1 MNRRKGR
8 SVETAAQ
15 LLTEILDG
23 EHPPGSRLPTEPDL
37 CERLDVSRA
46 TLREAM
52 KSLQQRGVIRIE
64 QGRGSFVNARES
76 WSALDPLLLAAR
88 SGAPGGPAEEWSRK
102 LWECRRIVEV
112 GVAELAAERRTDA
125 HLAQIGAALDAMGAA
140 QQAGDVVAFTQA
152 DLDFHRAV
160 AQAVGNELITAL
172 FDPISQLIEE
182 ERLRTSR
189 STDRRQEAIDE
200 HAAILRAI
208 ASGRPAAA
216 RRAMALHIDATYPQL
231 ATAADDAEDAED
243 AEGHLIASG
252 GTEP

>member
-15 LLTEILDG
+15 LLTEILG
-23 EHPPGSRLPTEPDL
+23 GQYPPDSRLPIEPDL
-37 CERLDVSRA
+37 CGRLDVSRA

-64 QGRGSFVNARES
+64 QGRGSFVNPRES

-112 GVAELAAERRTDA
+112 GVAELAAERRTDV
-125 HLAQIGAALDAMGAA
+125 HLAEMGDALTAMGEA
-140 QQAGDVVAFTQA
+140 QQNGDVAAFTQA
-152 DLDFHRAV
+152 DLGFHRALS
-160 AQAVGNELITAL
+160 QAVGNELITAL

-189 STDRRQEAIDE
+189 SIDRRQEAIDE
-200 HAAILRAI
+200 HAAILRAV
-208 ASGRPAAA
+208 ANGRPRAA

-231 ATAADDAEDAED
+231 ATAANDADD
-243 AEGHLIASG
+243 HLIASAG
-252 GTEP
+252 SEP